1 MLSIFSWSV
10 PRNSAPP
17 ISSKIQTPDS
27 LNSAMLSA
35 LQNIVDHNQK
45 AKETKL
51 EALANPCPF
60 CNKRLAKYVCPQ
72 CKRGYC
78 GVDCFRSPAHEECS
92 EEFYKAQV
100 KGEMG
105 GIRGDEEEK
114 EQMMEMLRRQGFE
127 APEQG
132 GGLKIMGD
140 PEVHVEGID
149 GDEMHE
155 EDEDDDGEAGD
166 PLKEGAEEDGAEE
179 DSDEEDE
186 EARRRRKDLEI
197 RMTGLNIEE
206 ADFEEIWE
214 RLDPREREEFVLLAQ
229 ELEKEENQATK
240 LQG

>member
-1 MLSIFSWSV
+1 
-10 PRNSAPP
+10 
-17 ISSKIQTPDS
+17 
-27 LNSAMLSA
+27 MLSA

-78 GVDCFRSPAHEECS
+78 SVDCFRSPAHEECS
-92 EEFYKAQV
+92 EGFYKAQV
-100 KGEMG
+100 KGAIG
-105 GIRGDEEEK
+105 GMRGDEEER
-114 EQMMEMLRRQGFE
+114 EQMREMLRRQGFD

-140 PEVHVEGID
+140 PDIHVEGID
-149 GDEMHE
+149 GNEGHE
-155 EDEDDDGEAGD
+155 EDDEDDGEAED
-166 PLKEGAEEDGAEE
+166 PLKEGTDEDGEE
-179 DSDEEDE
+179 EESDEEDE
-186 EARRRRKDLEI
+186 ETVRRRKDLEI

-214 RLDPREREEFVLLAQ
+214 RLDPREREEFVHLAQ
-229 ELEKEENQATK
+229 ELEKEEK
-240 LQG
+240 LGTRLQD